1 MSYLQDYGRRLIAN
15 GYDIIP
21 LKPGSKHP
29 TLTNWTNRN
38 AEEEIDSWIAGPM
51 RNWGIGVRSKC
62 NPAIDIDCEDAEV
75 VRSIVR
81 AITSITGRVR
91 AYRIGRAP
99 RVLLI
104 FRTDEPFKKL
114 ASSKYEDTLL
124 GTENRIEILGEGQ
137 QFAAFHIHPGTGKA
151 YTWPGQSPASCD
163 SASLTSISLDQASQI
178 IEAFEAIASEQVRL
192 GRWARVSEST
202 ALASPVTTENWLVSH
217 RAPDAT
223 DAAKIRSALEIL
235 NADDYDRW
243 LQVGMIL
250 HHQYNGDEDGCEA
263 WLEWSRKSEKFAG
276 ESDCRYRWERFTSET
291 RASTVTIGTLFHWAE
306 EARGEQASDAMAEVE
321 RIIASCDDFH
331 SLLAGH
337 CARAV
342 RQWLDLFPLY
352 RDRVVDLVK
361 RRGRVLSGSP
371 VSIETVR
378 KALKSDRKAKPDE
391 STALYPWAEPYAW
404 LADEDKFFNLQTR
417 IAWTRQSFDAAYNR
431 LVLDG
436 EKAVS
441 AARIALEEAKIPHL
455 EGARYMP
462 GADPIF
468 NLNGLNY
475 ANRYN
480 PDDGAVLPECLSE
493 ADQNARKMFAK
504 HVSTLIP
511 READRRVFI
520 DYLTY
525 VVQNPGKKVNF
536 AILLQGQEGD
546 GKSFFAEM
554 MGLILG
560 PSNCRVTNGQ
570 SIEEKYTDWA
580 EGSQLCFV
588 EEIKLHGVSG
598 YETLNKFKEYV
609 TNKTVVVR
617 KMHRAPYS
625 TPNVTSYVLLTNY
638 RDALPLSVTDTR
650 YYVIFSRW
658 QTPQELEAWQQEN
671 PGFFDDLYDSMRA
684 APGALRKW
692 FLERDISPDFHAD
705 HRAPKSVGKEEMAR
719 LSKDDVAV
727 HIQDI
732 VENCGK
738 GEFGKNEELLSS
750 TWLMWNWNF
759 DGSGLSRPA
768 GRRLNTVLM
777 REGWNQVKIRTNES
791 AETDRISVGN
801 RNHRF
806 WTKQRGGLKL
816 DNSGGQVSDLLI
828 TTYETDIPL

>member
-15 GYDIIP
+15 GYNIIP

-38 AEEEIDSWIAGPM
+38 AEEEIDSWLAGPM
-51 RNWGIGVRSKC
+51 RDWGVGILTRH

-75 VRSIVR
+75 VRSVVR
-81 AITSITGRVR
+81 AITAITGRVR
-91 AYRIGRAP
+91 TYRIGRAP

-114 ASSKYEDTLL
+114 VSSKYEDNLL
-124 GTENRIEILGEGQ
+124 GTSHRIEILGEGQ
-137 QFAAFHIHPGTGKA
+137 QFAAFHTHPGTGRP
-151 YTWPGQSPASCD
+151 YSWPSESPAQSPSG
-163 SASLTSISLDQASQI
+163 SLCKISLDQASQV

-235 NADDYDRW
+235 EADDYDRW

-250 HHQYNGDEDGCEA
+250 HHQYNGDEDGYET

-391 STALYPWAEPYAW
+391 STALYPWAEPY
-404 LADEDKFFNLQTR
+404 LYTMDDDRFFHVARRLSYTKT
-417 IAWTRQSFDAAYNR
+417 AFDADHNR
-431 LVLDG
+431 LILDG
-436 EKAVS
+436 DKMVS
-441 AARIALEEAKIPHL
+441 AARVALEIAKIPVV

-462 GADPIF
+462 GADPLF
-468 NLNGLNY
+468 TMDGLKY
-475 ANRYN
+475 ANTWN
-480 PDDGAVLPECLSE
+480 PDAGVAVPNELTE
-493 ADQNARKMFAK
+493 ADRKARMMFAK
-504 HVSTLIP
+504 HVQTLIP
-511 READRRVFI
+511 REKDRQIFI
-520 DYLTY
+520 DFLTY
-525 VVQNPGKKVNF
+525 VVQNPGKKVNY

-546 GKSFFAEM
+546 GKTFFAEM
-554 MGLILG
+554 MGQILG
-560 PSNCRVTNGQ
+560 QNCSVTGA
-570 SIEEKYTDWA
+570 SAIEEKYTAWA

-598 YETLNKFKEYV
+598 YETLNKFKPFV
-609 TNKTVVVR
+609 TNKTITVR
-617 KMHRAPYS
+617 KMHRSPYT
-625 TPNVTSYVLLTNY
+625 TPNVTSYILLTNF
-638 RDALPLSVTDTR
+638 RDALPLTDTDTR
-650 YYVIFSRW
+650 YYPIFSRW
-658 QTPQELEAWQQEN
+658 DTPAQFQEWKEQN
-671 PGFFDDLYDSMRA
+671 PGFFDELYTSMYA
-684 APGALRKW
+684 GAGGLRKW
-692 FLERDISPDFHAD
+692 FLERDISEDFDPAG
-705 HRAPKSVGKEEMAR
+705 RAPINETKREMAR
-719 LSKDDVAV
+719 LSRDDVAV

-732 VENCGK
+732 LDNK
-738 GEFGKNEELLSS
+738 GGEYGKNEELLSS

-759 DGSGLSRPA
+759 DGAGLSKPA
-768 GRRLNTVLM
+768 GRRINTVLM
-777 REGWNQVKIRTNES
+777 REGWVQVKIRTNES
-791 AETDRISVGN
+791 TETDRISVGN

-806 WTKQRGGLKL
+806 WTKRNGGQLL
-816 DNSGGQVSDLLI
+816 DNSAGNLSSRLV